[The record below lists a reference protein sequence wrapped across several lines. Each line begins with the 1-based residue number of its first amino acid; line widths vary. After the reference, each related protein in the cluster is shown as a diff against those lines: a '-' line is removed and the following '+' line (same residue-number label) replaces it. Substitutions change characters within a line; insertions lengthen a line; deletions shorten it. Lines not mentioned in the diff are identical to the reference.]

1 MGGGGRAS
9 KKLSKSS
16 GGSGSSAMANGGT
29 ANEHEFESF
38 VNGKWVTD
46 YSKIAAVETKKAAVV
61 VDSSRYKKTH
71 NDVVSFVKEQ
81 VGVDLNKYRS
91 GDGSSPSHTTYWDK
105 SGPKVAFDLK
115 GMSSSDR
122 TKLMQLAQKP
132 FGVTVEQGGAWIGFV
147 SRKKKKK

>member
-1 MGGGGRAS
+1 MS
-9 KKLSKSS
+9 KR
-16 GGSGSSAMANGGT
+16 GSGSSARAGGWN
-29 ANEHEFESF
+29 ANEHEFESEA
-38 VNGKWVTD
+38 KRT
-46 YSKIAAVETKKAAVV
+46 AVV

-105 SGPKVAFDLK
+105 SGPKVDFDLK
-115 GMSSSDR
+115 GMTSSDR
-122 TKLMQLAQKP
+122 TKLMQLSQKP

>member
-1 MGGGGRAS
+1 M
-9 KKLSKSS
+9 
-16 GGSGSSAMANGGT
+16 
-29 ANEHEFESF
+29 
-38 VNGKWVTD
+38 
-46 YSKIAAVETKKAAVV
+46 
-61 VDSSRYKKTH
+61 DSSRYKKTH

-115 GMSSSDR
+115 GMTSSDR

-132 FGVTVEQGGAWIGFV
+132 FGVTVEQGGAWIGFAGKSGRAGRCPDIAGSLDNRLFSGQSQRNGRDAGRAAV
-147 SRKKKKK
+147 SKTSGSGGEKPDDDEPDAAQKEEVNNG

>member
-1 MGGGGRAS
+1 MSGGGR
-9 KKLSKSS
+9 SS
-16 GGSGSSAMANGGT
+16 GRAGRSSARAGSGN

-46 YSKIAAVETKKAAVV
+46 YSKIAAAEAKRAAVV

-115 GMSSSDR
+115 GMTSSDR

-147 SRKKKKK
+147 SRKKKK

>member
-1 MGGGGRAS
+1 MS
-9 KKLSKSS
+9 KR
-16 GGSGSSAMANGGT
+16 GSGSSTRASGGT

-46 YSKIAAVETKKAAVV
+46 YSKIAAAETKKAAVV

-91 GDGSSPSHTTYWDK
+91 GDGSSPSHTTYWPK
-105 SGPKVAFDLK
+105 SC
-115 GMSSSDR
+115 
-122 TKLMQLAQKP
+122 
-132 FGVTVEQGGAWIGFV
+132 I
-147 SRKKKKK
+147 

>member
-1 MGGGGRAS
+1 MS
-9 KKLSKSS
+9 KR
-16 GGSGSSAMANGGT
+16 GSGSSTRASSG
-29 ANEHEFESF
+29 F
-38 VNGKWVTD
+38 VD
-46 YSKIAAVETKKAAVV
+46 H
-61 VDSSRYKKTH
+61 SRYAKQH

-115 GMSSSDR
+115 GMTSSDR
-122 TKLMQLAQKP
+122 TKLMQLSQKP